1 MEHTT
6 TTTEGPAVTRP
17 PDAPLVRP
25 REGRVVAGVAL
36 AVADRLGMSPTA
48 VRIVWFVLGWV
59 GGLGILLYLAGWLLI
74 PEEGAE
80 RSIAE
85 DLLGRS
91 GDAATWIGVALI
103 AIAGIAL
110 LDAGDIVNTDVA
122 WAVGLLVLGIL
133 VFRGDIGGARP
144 TEDEAVTP
152 AGVDEATPPGI
163 DEVTTVATAPVR
175 VPRPP
180 RVRRERSILGR
191 LAFGT
196 ILVVLGGMLALD
208 TAGAIEPSPTTYL
221 AVVTGIVGAALLLGA
236 FVGRSRGLIFLGLML
251 LPFLLAFSVV
261 TARFA
266 GGWGDPDYTPA
277 TIAEVQASYSLTGG
291 EMTIDLGAV
300 DLAGGTVSFEGDVGF
315 GRLLVLIPEG
325 AGYTLDAHVGFG
337 EIAVV
342 GQHQGGIDVDRTLVH
357 AGTGSIV
364 MDLDVGFGQIEIM
377 EVSR

>member
-1 MEHTT
+1 MN
-6 TTTEGPAVTRP
+6 RP

-25 REGRVVAGVAL
+25 REGRVIAGVAL

-133 VFRGDIGGARP
+133 VFRGDIGGARSSGDGVA
-144 TEDEAVTP
+144 TA
-152 AGVDEATPPGI
+152 AGVDEPSGA
-163 DEVTTVATAPVR
+163 DEPSPVATASVR
-175 VPRPP
+175 PPRPP

-191 LAFGT
+191 LTFGT

-208 TAGAIEPSPTTYL
+208 TAGAVESSPTTYL
-221 AVVTGIVGAALLLGA
+221 AVVTGIIGGALLLGA

-251 LPFLLAFSVV
+251 LPFLVASSVV

-337 EIAVV
+337 EIAVL
-342 GQHQGGIDVDRTLVH
+342 GQHQGGIDVDRTLVR
-357 AGTGSIV
+357 AGTGNIV